1 MKRVFAMI
9 LLCSTAAAAEPRL
22 EKSNLFT
29 AGSDDYELY
38 RIPGIVVTARGT
50 ILAYCEAR
58 KSAKGDWGPIDI
70 MLRRSTDGGNT
81 WSTRQKISGVPGPK
95 TKNPVAL
102 AQNLAGTDDVT
113 YNNPVAF
120 ADRGGPVHFLYCLEY
135 MRCFYT
141 RSDDDGMSWSAP
153 VEITSAFEAFRSDY
167 DWKVLATGPAH
178 GIQLRT
184 GRLVVPVWLSTG
196 TGGHAHRPSVTSTI
210 YSDDS
215 GRTWQRG
222 EIAVP
227 NTDEWIFP
235 NETVIVELADGRV
248 MLNARSESKAHR
260 RLVTVSP
267 DGATGWSTPKF
278 DDALIEPICMASIVR
293 FSTAPPSDRNRIL
306 FANPANL
313 RRADGKGAAGTSRDR
328 KNLSVRLSYDEGQTW
343 AATKPLEP
351 GYSAYSDL
359 AVLPDGTA
367 LCFYERGDDAKA
379 ASKKPTSYAFLT
391 LARFNLEWL
400 TDSRDTPALPL
411 VAK

>member
-135 MRCFYT
+135 MRCF
-141 RSDDDGMSWSAP
+141 
-153 VEITSAFEAFRSDY
+153 
-167 DWKVLATGPAH
+167 
-178 GIQLRT
+178 
-184 GRLVVPVWLSTG
+184 
-196 TGGHAHRPSVTSTI
+196 
-210 YSDDS
+210 
-215 GRTWQRG
+215 
-222 EIAVP
+222 
-227 NTDEWIFP
+227 
-235 NETVIVELADGRV
+235 
-248 MLNARSESKAHR
+248 
-260 RLVTVSP
+260 
-267 DGATGWSTPKF
+267 
-278 DDALIEPICMASIVR
+278 
-293 FSTAPPSDRNRIL
+293 
-306 FANPANL
+306 
-313 RRADGKGAAGTSRDR
+313 
-328 KNLSVRLSYDEGQTW
+328 
-343 AATKPLEP
+343 
-351 GYSAYSDL
+351 
-359 AVLPDGTA
+359 
-367 LCFYERGDDAKA
+367 
-379 ASKKPTSYAFLT
+379 
-391 LARFNLEWL
+391 
-400 TDSRDTPALPL
+400 
-411 VAK
+411 